1 MKRPQKFAI
10 ILLSATIATSVLTGC
25 QSTNNTQTDVE
36 TKTQVQ
42 QASIKKPK
50 YIFLF
55 IGDGMSHTQVNAA
68 QVYNGT
74 IANKNKVELEKL
86 GFTQFPVVGNVTT
99 QDSTSF
105 APDSASTA
113 TSIAGGVKTHS
124 GVIGLHADKT
134 TKTET
139 IAEKLK
145 KDGYKVGI
153 VSSVTL
159 NHATPAAFYAHTESR
174 GNYYDIAKQMSDSN
188 FDYFAGGSLD
198 SAKGEDEKQ
207 KDAYEILKEKG
218 YNVTNDKEEI
228 LKLDSKSEKVY
239 AINPELQGGAME
251 YDIDSDKDS
260 LVLKDFV
267 KKGIDVLDNDKGFFM
282 MVESGKVDWAGHAN
296 DAKSNIGDTIAFDE
310 AIAEAVEFYNE
321 NPEDTLILV
330 TGDHETGGMSIGQAT
345 TGYDTAFDLLQNQK
359 ISYEAFDELLNKFK
373 EENKN
378 AKFKDVLPMIK
389 ENFGLIT
396 KDDKD
401 SSKKENEMLVL
412 SDYEYKKLEVAFK
425 ETMKE
430 SDKREESI
438 ETDILYGGY
447 EPLTVTLT
455 HILNN
460 KAGIGWTSYS
470 HTGVPV
476 PLYAKGVNEEM
487 FNGSYDNTDIFK
499 KLVEMCGLK

>member
-1 MKRPQKFAI
+1 MKRPQKYAI
-10 ILLSATIATSVLTGC
+10 ILLSAVVATSTLTGC
-25 QSTNNTQTDVE
+25 KSTDSGENVSDA
-36 TKTQVQ
+36 KTQVA

-50 YIFLF
+50 YVFLF

-74 IANKNKVELEKL
+74 IVNKDKVELEKL
-86 GFTQFPVVGNVTT
+86 VFTQFPVIGNVTT

-124 GVIGLHADKT
+124 GVIGLHSDKT

-174 GNYYDIAKQMSDSN
+174 GNYYDIANQMSESN
-188 FDYFAGGSLD
+188 FDYFAGGALEQ
-198 SAKGEDEKQ
+198 AKGEDEKQ

-218 YNVTNDKEEI
+218 YTVTNNKEEI
-228 LKLDSKSEKVY
+228 LALDNNTEKVY
-239 AINPELQGGAME
+239 AINLELQGGAME
-251 YDIDSDKDS
+251 YDIDSDENS

-310 AIAEAVEFYNE
+310 AIAEAVAFYNE
-321 NPEDTLILV
+321 NPDDTLILV

-345 TGYDTAFDLLQNQK
+345 TGYDTAFDLLENQK
-359 ISYEAFDELLNKFK
+359 VSYEAFDELLTKFK

-378 AKFKDVLPMIK
+378 GKLKDVLPMIK
-389 ENFGLIT
+389 ENFGLMT

-401 SSKKENEMLVL
+401 ASKEENEMLIL
-412 SDYEYKKLEVAFK
+412 SDYEYKKLEESFK
-425 ETMKE
+425 ETMKDE
-430 SDKREESI
+430 EKRAGGI

-487 FNGSYDNTDIFK
+487 FNGSYDNTDIFN